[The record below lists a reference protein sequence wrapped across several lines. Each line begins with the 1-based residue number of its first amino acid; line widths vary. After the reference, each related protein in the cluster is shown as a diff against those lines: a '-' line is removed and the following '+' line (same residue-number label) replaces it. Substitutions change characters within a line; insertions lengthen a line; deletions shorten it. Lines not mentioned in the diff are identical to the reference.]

1 MHGKIVQYS
10 HDTGIGIIINAS
22 KKLFDFKL
30 QSWHDSTKIPEIDLL
45 VEFRLEDEN
54 HNVID
59 VRSSKYQEFGEDSI
73 VKERDFWK
81 TNSDD
86 ELEKLESNVFD
97 ELVMDTY
104 KKTDYGTI
112 SNIQTSISIDKFI
125 QYYFENEMQ
134 IIKVAYKFPIDGYE
148 KLDYRIVSRFLK
160 RTLDSLIYTDKRITK
175 DTFSIYLQVFSK
187 LQYFT
192 TAFYKAQQDAKK
204 VFEEHFLPYQ
214 LYLSAANR
222 KILNLKDDILRLETR
237 KRNIKSEIYA
247 INIKLSSESKNEQ
260 ALREK
265 IIKLDS
271 QHKEC
276 IKNIAIL
283 IKMQE
288 RVAKLIELFTKT
300 YEKDFLM
307 RFDKVK
313 EQIFEHIKNALNIT
327 ITSLDNKIWQLGM
340 ASEPIKNH
348 FFKLQSSYSFCT
360 LAFIQQYIKTLDVSK
375 LNDNDK
381 LLNVYINKYKERN
394 TKKILIVSNRSE
406 IEIKLKLNILSTYK
420 DFLVTQISKKM
431 EYLII
436 IANQKFDFIIIDN
449 DMKKEEKP
457 IEMIVQGKSSKLNK
471 DSTFILLDSANKE
484 KV

>member
-30 QSWHDSTKIPEIDLL
+30 QNWHDNTKIPEIDLL

-59 VRSSKYQEFGEDSI
+59 VRSSKYQKFGEDSI

-97 ELVMDTY
+97 ELVMETY
-104 KKTDYGTI
+104 KKTDYMII
-112 SNIQTSISIDKFI
+112 SHIQTSISIDKFI
-125 QYYFENEMQ
+125 QYHFENETQ
-134 IIKVAYKFPIDGYE
+134 IIKIAYKFPIDGYE

-160 RTLDSLIYTDKRITK
+160 RTLDSLIYTDKRITR
-175 DTFSIYLQVFSK
+175 DTFSVYLQVFSK
-187 LQYFT
+187 LQYFM
-192 TAFYKAQQDAKK
+192 TAFYKAQQDSKK
-204 VFEEHFLPYQ
+204 VFEEYFLPHQ
-214 LYLSAANR
+214 LYLNAANR
-222 KILNLKDDILRLETR
+222 KLLNLKDDILRLETR

-247 INIKLSSESKNEQ
+247 INIKLTNTGIKNEQ
-260 ALREK
+260 ILKEK

-276 IKNIAIL
+276 TKNIEVLKKI
-283 IKMQE
+283 QE
-288 RVAKLIELFTKT
+288 RVANLITLFIKT
-300 YEKDFLM
+300 YEKDFLI

-327 ITSLDNKIWQLGM
+327 ITSLDNKMWQLGM
-340 ASEPIKNH
+340 RSEPIKNH

-360 LAFIQQYIKTLDVSK
+360 LAFIQQYIKTLDKNK
-375 LNDNDK
+375 LSDNDK
-381 LLNVYINKYKERN
+381 LLSMYINKYTEKN
-394 TKKILIVSNRSE
+394 TKRILIVSNR
-406 IEIKLKLNILSTYK
+406 IEFEMKLKIDILREYK
-420 DFLVTQISKKM
+420 DFLVTQINKKM

-436 IANQKFDFIIIDN
+436 ITNQKFDFVIIDN
-449 DMKKEEKP
+449 NMKEDKP
-457 IEMIVQGKSSKLNK
+457 IEMIVQGKSTKLNK
-471 DSTFILLDSANKE
+471 DSTFILVQSESK
-484 KV
+484 